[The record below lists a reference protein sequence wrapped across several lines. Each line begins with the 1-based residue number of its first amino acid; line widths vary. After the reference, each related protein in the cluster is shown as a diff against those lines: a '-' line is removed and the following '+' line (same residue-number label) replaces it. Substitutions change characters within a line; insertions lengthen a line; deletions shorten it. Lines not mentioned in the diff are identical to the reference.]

1 MNKLPLCSSDYQLA
15 AGGKGRT
22 RSGGGEEK
30 EEGRQRKEEVEDND
44 EKSRGRP

>member
-1 MNKLPLCSSDYQLA
+1 MNKLPLCSSDYRLA

-22 RSGGGEEK
+22 RPGGGEEK